1 MDASQWM
8 ARFRSVHELIRKGGG
23 TEEESELH
31 RGMCEELARS
41 MMASQGQ
48 QATGGLEARKQFR
61 VAQVYPIEVNNLYR
75 AVTRDVSCSAF
86 SVVLPDAFKVG
97 QLATFSLQL
106 ARGAEPITGQARATE
121 VLKQK
126 GSAKVTFGI
135 EVLGKVASE
144 LLELALFDAVLAR
157 IK

>member
-48 QATGGLEARKQFR
+48 QATSGLEARKQFR
-61 VAQVYPIEVNNLYR
+61 VAQVYPIEVDNLYR

-86 SVVLPDAFKVG
+86 SAVLPDAFKVG

-121 VLKQK
+121 VVKQK

-135 EVLGKVASE
+135 EVLGTMASE